1 MSPAGSRRRILAL
14 GGGGFTSSAED
25 WPLDELTASLT
36 SRPTPRICLLPTASG
51 DPEEQIRRF
60 YAAFEPLGC
69 ELSHISLFRLGTHPV
84 NLREH
89 LLSRDV
95 IYVGGGSLLNLLAL
109 WRVHGVDALLCEAWQ
124 LGVALCGVSAG
135 SMCWFEA
142 GVTRTYGRPSVAS
155 GLSLLR
161 GSNSVHYGGD
171 PVRRAAY
178 RSAVA
183 EGIPGGY
190 AVEDGVALLF
200 AGQELVDVVS
210 SRPGARAYRVQLEG
224 GALVER
230 PLEAREIARPPG
242 SLPSAPVSLVEFREA
257 AQRRSR
263 ASRNSLRSIPPV

>member
-1 MSPAGSRRRILAL
+1 VSPAGSRRRILAL

-142 GVTRTYGRPSVAS
+142 GVTRTHGRPSVAS

-161 GSNSVHYGGD
+161 GSNSVHHASD
-171 PVRRAAY
+171 PVRRATY
-178 RSAVA
+178 RTAVA
-183 EGIPGGY
+183 DGVPGGY

-210 SRPGARAYRVQLEG
+210 SRPGANAYHVRLD
-224 GALVER
+224 GAELVEV
-230 PLEAREIARPPG
+230 PLAPRDLGRAPG
-242 SLPSAPVSLVEFREA
+242 AEPSAPVSIEEFRQA

-263 ASRNSLRSIPPV
+263 ASRNSLRSSPPV